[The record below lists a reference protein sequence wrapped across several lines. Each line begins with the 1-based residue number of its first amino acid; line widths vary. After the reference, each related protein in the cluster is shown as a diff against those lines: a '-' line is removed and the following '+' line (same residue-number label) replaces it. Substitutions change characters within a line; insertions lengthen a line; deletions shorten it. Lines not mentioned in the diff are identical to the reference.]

1 MRRRGASRLT
11 QRLTRRK
18 LSVMRRRLPWIIALP
33 LMGAGSVGA
42 HVVARVVTS
51 AHVSEGS
58 KETVERAS
66 TGLAG
71 HTVMLI
77 GIVAALTFVACGV
90 RLISIIR
97 RRPASGTPAGLFFVL
112 PPLAFVLQE
121 VFERLLNAEA
131 APFQAAFEPRLL
143 IGLALQIPF
152 GLVALFAAR
161 VLLRVAIRIARA
173 FSQSRPIRLARRS
186 PVARAPKECELP
198 RIPALALGYQQRG
211 PPTL

>member
-1 MRRRGASRLT
+1 
-11 QRLTRRK
+11 
-18 LSVMRRRLPWIIALP
+18 MRRRLPWIVALP

-42 HVVARVVTS
+42 HVVARLVTG
-51 AHVSEGS
+51 AHVSDGS
-58 KETVERAS
+58 KETAERAS
-66 TGLAG
+66 TGFAG

-77 GIVAALTFVACGV
+77 GIVAAFTFVACAA

-97 RRPASGTPAGLFFVL
+97 RRTASGTPAELFFVL
-112 PPLAFVLQE
+112 PPLAFVAQE
-121 VFERLLNAEA
+121 VVERLLNAEA

-152 GLVALFAAR
+152 GLVALFSAR
-161 VLLRVAIRIARA
+161 VLLRLAIRIARA
-173 FSQSRPIRLARRS
+173 FSKSRPTGLARRS
-186 PVARAPKECELP
+186 VVTRAPRACDLP